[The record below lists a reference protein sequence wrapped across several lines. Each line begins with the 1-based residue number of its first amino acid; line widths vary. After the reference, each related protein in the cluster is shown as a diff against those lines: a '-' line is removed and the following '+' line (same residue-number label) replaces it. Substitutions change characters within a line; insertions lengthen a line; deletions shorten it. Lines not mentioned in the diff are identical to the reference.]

1 MPDMIVNGVEAE
13 FQLGNTAG
21 TLQDFTGA
29 ILGTDSISHNRT
41 NLPQQI
47 VGGRGLIG
55 VRSTKFESHD
65 FLLST
70 DANDTTEGVLRL
82 AAANRRFFSI
92 KIKDSDTALTGEGVV
107 NQWSKT
113 WDLNNDSVRYVIG
126 VNVDGLPS

>member
-13 FQLGNTAG
+13 FQLGNTDG

-70 DANDTTEGVLRL
+70 DANDTTEGVLSCLLYTSPSPR
-82 AAANRRFFSI
+82 
-92 KIKDSDTALTGEGVV
+92 DSRA
-107 NQWSKT
+107 S
-113 WDLNNDSVRYVIG
+113 RM
-126 VNVDGLPS
+126 PSSA